1 MQLGS
6 NNLVVRIDW
15 QQNLLSVNSDS
26 TCSSIAFKTMIILVA
41 NFGKICL
48 GNLHVYAGNKKQSRK
63 ARTTLSNRANSVCI
77 FACCSLIQIRLCCYY
92 QGWSIMVSL
101 TNTVE
106 VSKEKSVQLSANLS
120 KSQKTTELSHSTY
133 HIHVLFLCTSYN
145 IYNII
150 YNTVISHL

>member
-106 VSKEKSVQLSANLS
+106 VSREKSVQLSANLS
-120 KSQKTTELSHSTY
+120 KSQKTTEQIPLYLSHSCIVFV
-133 HIHVLFLCTSYN
+133 HIIQY
-145 IYNII
+145 I
-150 YNTVISHL
+150 